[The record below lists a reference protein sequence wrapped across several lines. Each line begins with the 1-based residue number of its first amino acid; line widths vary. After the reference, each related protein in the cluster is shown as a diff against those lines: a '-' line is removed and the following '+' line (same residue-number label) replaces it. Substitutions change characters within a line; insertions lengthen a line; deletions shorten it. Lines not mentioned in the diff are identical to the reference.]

1 MIWGLENIITATYA
15 LHFANEDIQTLLQ
28 VGASTKGLKSGF
40 SDPQYVTPSYYTMQ
54 LSYSFKVFKN
64 IFFLIKKAL

>member
-1 MIWGLENIITATYA
+1 MILGFGNIITATYA

-64 IFFLIKKAL
+64 IFLIKKAL